1 MASIETKI
9 CKKAVNKGNVKFGF
23 GCMIHPF
30 ANIIAEEGCSI
41 TFGDYNI
48 IEEEV
53 TIKACPKLNSKTK
66 KVEPCEINIGNYNHF
81 KIGAYVENTTIQN
94 YNIIDYKAKIV
105 NGFIESKT
113 VMAPLSEIKEGK
125 KLREGAVILPQ
136 NKLTFNSLFDEKV
149 FEENIKNL
157 VGILAHLFTIA
168 ESKK

>member
-9 CKKAVNKGNVKFGF
+9 CKNAKVEGDVKFGF
-23 GCMIHPF
+23 GCMIHPY
-30 ANIIAEEGCSI
+30 AKIIAEEGSSI
-41 TFGDYNI
+41 IFGDYNI
-48 IEEEV
+48 IEEGV
-53 TIKACPKLNSKTK
+53 IIKACSKMNSKTK
-66 KVEPCEINIGNYNHF
+66 NKEPCAINIGNYNHF
-81 KIGAYVENTTIQN
+81 KIGAYVENTNIQN

-157 VGILAHLFTIA
+157 VGILAHLFKIA

>member
-136 NKLTFNSLFDEKV
+136 NKLTFNSLFDEKL

-157 VGILAHLFTIA
+157 VCILAHLFKIA